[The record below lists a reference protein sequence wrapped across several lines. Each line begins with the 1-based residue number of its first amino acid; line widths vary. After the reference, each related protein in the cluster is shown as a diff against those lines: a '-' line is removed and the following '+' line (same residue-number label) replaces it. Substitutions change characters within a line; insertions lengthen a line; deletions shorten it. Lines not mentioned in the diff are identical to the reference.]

1 MVKIMDLKAH
11 KILFFD
17 KNPREGD
24 EFRERLAQ
32 EGFEL
37 ENVTDYDEAVERVRS
52 EKPAAVLVN
61 VDTCGSDAWEIAR
74 QLKQDLDTKRIALIL
89 FSQYDDESNIVRG
102 FEEGADDFIV
112 RPTGSRATVAR
123 IKGIVR
129 RIRELGSR
137 RIKVRDL
144 EIDLDEHRVWKA
156 GKPIDLTYTQFK
168 LLYLLASHRENVF
181 TRQEILER
189 VWGKKVYVTSRTVD
203 VHIKRLREKLGE
215 KRYPSKY
222 IETIHGTG
230 YRFL

>member
-1 MVKIMDLKAH
+1 MELNENKLML
-11 KILFFD
+11 FD
-17 KNPREGD
+17 KAAAGED
-24 EFRERLAQ
+24 ELFARLRQ

-37 ENVTDYDEAVERVRS
+37 VHTDSLEEAT
-52 EKPAAVLVN
+52 EKIRAESPAGVLIN
-61 VDTCGSDAWEIAR
+61 VDTFGSDTWSVVR
-74 QLKQDLDTKRIALIL
+74 QLKEDVDTRRIALIL
-89 FSQYDDESNIVRG
+89 YSAYDDEANIVRG
-102 FEEGADDFIV
+102 FEEGADDYIV
-112 RPTGSRATVAR
+112 RPTPSRATVAR

-129 RIRELGSR
+129 RVRELGSR
-137 RIKVRDL
+137 RIKVKDL
-144 EIDLDEHRVWKA
+144 EIDLDEHRVYKA

-215 KRYPSKY
+215 QKYPSKY

-230 YRFL
+230 YRFV

>member
-1 MVKIMDLKAH
+1 MMELNENKLLVFDRAAAADNELFGRLK
-11 KILFFD
+11 
-17 KNPREGD
+17 
-24 EFRERLAQ
+24 Q

-37 ENVTDYDEAVERVRS
+37 VHIDNLEDAAERIRA
-52 EKPAAVLVN
+52 EKPAGVLIN
-61 VDTCGSDAWEIAR
+61 VDTCGSDSWSVVRE
-74 QLKQDLDTKRIALIL
+74 LKQNLETRRIAIIL
-89 FSQYDDESNIVRG
+89 YSGYDDEANIVRG
-102 FEEGADDFIV
+102 FEEGADDYIV
-112 RPTGSRATVAR
+112 RPTASRATVAR

-129 RIRELGSR
+129 RVRELGSR
-137 RIKVRDL
+137 RIKVKDL
-144 EIDLDEHRVWKA
+144 EIDLDEHRVYKA

-215 KRYPSKY
+215 QKYPSKY

-230 YRFL
+230 YRFM

>member
-1 MVKIMDLKAH
+1 MELNEKKLI
-11 KILFFD
+11 IFD
-17 KNPREGD
+17 KAEGED
-24 EFRERLAQ
+24 DLHNRLTQ

-37 ENVTDYDEAVERVRS
+37 VRMTDLEDALEKIKA
-52 EKPAAVLVN
+52 EKPAGVMIN
-61 VDTCGSDAWEIAR
+61 VDTCGSDTWSVVRE
-74 QLKQDLDTKRIALIL
+74 LKQDLETRRIALIL
-89 FSQYDDESNIVRG
+89 YSSYDDEGNIVRG
-102 FEEGADDFIV
+102 FEEGADDYIV
-112 RPTGSRATVAR
+112 RPTPSRATVAR

-129 RIRELGSR
+129 RVRELGSR
-137 RIKVRDL
+137 RIKVKDL
-144 EIDLDEHRVWKA
+144 EIDLDEHRVYKA

-215 KRYPSKY
+215 RKYPSKY

-230 YRFL
+230 YRFM